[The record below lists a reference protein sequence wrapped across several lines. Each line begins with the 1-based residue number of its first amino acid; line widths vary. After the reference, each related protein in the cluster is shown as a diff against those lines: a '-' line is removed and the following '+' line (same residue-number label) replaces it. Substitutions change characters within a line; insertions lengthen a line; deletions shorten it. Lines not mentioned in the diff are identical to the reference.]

1 MTTRPHT
8 DSSMARTDHPAEVR
22 QAYERVLAGT
32 SVRGRVVAVG
42 GNRVHLLEIGTGPPL
57 VLLHGGGGSG
67 GFFLPLLN
75 ELRGVRAL
83 APDRPGQ
90 GLSDPIDLPRDRYR
104 QLTVAWVDGLLDTLQ
119 LDTAALL
126 GHSGG
131 AMWALWYA
139 LAHPDRVNRLVLI
152 GPPAVPK
159 TRCPLPIRLA
169 TTPGVGELLSR
180 LVPPSP
186 KSVLQF
192 AHHAAREKESL
203 ARYPDLVDLFV
214 ATFGDPIADR
224 ATRAEERVFVSPF
237 ALVTASGFRRSSRI
251 RPDEL
256 RRVAMPTLVMWG
268 KREPL
273 GDASV
278 AQAVAELIPRARLEV
293 LAGGHGPWLG
303 QPAQTAAAIADF
315 VR

>member
-1 MTTRPHT
+1 MTSETIQ
-8 DSSMARTDHPAEVR
+8 ARAQQTHSVEVR
-22 QAYERVLAGT
+22 RVYERVLAGA
-32 SVRGRVVAVG
+32 SVRRRYVEVG
-42 GNRVHLLEIGTGPPL
+42 AGNRVHLLEIGTGPPV
-57 VLLHGGGGSG
+57 VLLPGSGGSA

-75 ELRGVRAL
+75 ELHGVRAL

-104 QLTVAWVDGLLDTLQ
+104 ETAVAWLDSLFDALE
-119 LDTAALL
+119 LDAAALL

-139 LAHPDRVNRLVLI
+139 LAHPDRVERLVLI

-169 TTPGVGELLSR
+169 ATPGVGELLSR

-192 AHHAAREKESL
+192 AHHAAREKETL

-214 ATFGDPIADR
+214 ATFRDPVADR
-224 ATRAEERVFVSPF
+224 VARAEERVFGSPF
-237 ALVTASGFRRSSRI
+237 ALVSPSGFRRRSRA

-256 RRVAMPTLVMWG
+256 RRLAMPTLVIWG
-268 KREPL
+268 EQEPL
-273 GDASV
+273 GSIAV
-278 AQAVAELIPRARLEV
+278 AQAVTELIPQARLEV

-303 QPAQTAAAIADF
+303 QPAQTAATVADF
-315 VR
+315 VQ